1 MTSELT
7 FSLRSNNDLTT
18 GEFVELAVAAEG
30 AGLDQIWVSDDL
42 FFRSAT
48 VMLTVAAGRTDTIRL
63 GTGILNPYTIHP
75 AEMAMFAR
83 SLAEVSGGRALLGIA
98 AGAEDF
104 LSWVGIERTRP
115 LSTTREAI
123 AGLRYLLDDRADLRP
138 AGWQADSRMRFG
150 DELQG
155 QIPLYVGAMSPK
167 MLHLSGELADGVLPL
182 LFPPERYGEAR
193 ALVREGAVSAG
204 RSPDDVDVAA
214 CVWCS
219 LGPDRS
225 EARAALAR
233 KIAYFGPSFSP
244 HVLDGI
250 GLTADD
256 LMPARDA
263 IDAGRADEALR
274 LLPSDALQLGIAG
287 DADDVVERLGTLIE
301 LGARHISFGP
311 PLGPD
316 PMIALDILRT
326 AVIPELRRG
335 TSGRGAGE
343 AVRDD
348 VDLVEAH
355 ESP

>member
-7 FSLRSNNDLTT
+7 FSLRNNNDLTT
-18 GEFVELAVAAEG
+18 DEFVELAVAAEE

-83 SLAEVSGGRALLGIA
+83 TLAEVSDGRALLGIA

-104 LSWVGIERTRP
+104 LGWVGIDRTRP
-115 LSTTREAI
+115 LTTTREAI
-123 AGLRYLLDDRADLRP
+123 VGLRYLLDDRPDLRP
-138 AGWQADSRMRFG
+138 ADWQVDGRMRFG
-150 DELQG
+150 EELAG
-155 QIPLYVGAMSPK
+155 RIGLYVGAMSPK
-167 MLHLSGELADGVLPL
+167 MLRMSGELADGVLPL

-193 ALVREGAVSAG
+193 SLVREGAVSAG

-214 CVWCS
+214 CLWCS
-219 LGPDRS
+219 LGPDRD

-250 GLTADD
+250 GLTAAD

-263 IDAGRADEALR
+263 IDAGRADDALR
-274 LLPSDALQLGIAG
+274 LLPSDALRLGIAG
-287 DADDVVERLGTLIE
+287 DADDVVERLGALVD

-316 PMIALDILRT
+316 PMVAIDILRT

-335 TSGRGAGE
+335 VPGRRPGE
-343 AVRDD
+343 ASRDD
-348 VDLVEAH
+348 ADLIEVL